1 MTTEEVKR
9 VAALITAVL
18 FLVGTALGIPISGDE
33 ANNEGQEKRNS
44 SINLAL
50 SDGCEAEVKDIPVYG
65 DISEQCE
72 EELTNLH
79 RRLHHIVNKLSKS
92 RDGSE
97 EGEN

>member
-1 MTTEEVKR
+1 MVDEDKLKR
-9 VAALITAVL
+9 AVAWLSALL
-18 FLVGTALGIPISGDE
+18 FVIATALGVPLGDGT
-33 ANNEGQEKRNS
+33 GQKKNS
-44 SINLAL
+44 KSITI